1 MNGHHERQMV
11 WKLVGGS
18 TQKNGQKKGCLLPL
32 CFPRI
37 LATRVHSSRFTVS
50 DILQCHPSIPTEK
63 KHVNGDHGDKPWDS
77 SVVSNK
83 KPELAMATNIKQT
96 IC

>member
-1 MNGHHERQMV
+1 MD
-11 WKLVGGS
+11 
-18 TQKNGQKKGCLLPL
+18 KKKAV
-32 CFPRI
+32 CFPS
-37 LATRVHSSRFTVS
+37 VFQGFWPHGFTLHVS
-50 DILQCHPSIPTEK
+50 LSVTFFSAIPAFPRKK

>member
-1 MNGHHERQMV
+1 V
-11 WKLVGGS
+11 TFFS
-18 TQKNGQKKGCLLPL
+18 AIPA
-32 CFPRI
+32 FPRK
-37 LATRVHSSRFTVS
+37 
-50 DILQCHPSIPTEK
+50 K